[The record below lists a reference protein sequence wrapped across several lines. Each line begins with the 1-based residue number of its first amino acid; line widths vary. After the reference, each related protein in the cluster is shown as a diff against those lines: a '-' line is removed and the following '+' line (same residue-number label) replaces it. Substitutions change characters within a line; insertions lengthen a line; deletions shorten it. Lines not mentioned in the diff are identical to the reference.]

1 MKNKITAFA
10 FLSALCFS
18 ASLLHAFDVVRDG
31 KAKSYILLSENA
43 SKGEKFAAEEF
54 AKYVKKLTK
63 ADIVISKEKRNGLA
77 SVRFRMADSPDIKND
92 PAYGKLNKLGNIG
105 YIISANKN
113 TLTVIARTTQ
123 GIHHGNYFLLKKY
136 GDIYFLH
143 PDEPEIV
150 PEKNSFI
157 IPDQVTVRNPY
168 FTDIR
173 PAGNAP
179 YCVPAH
185 RVLWRMRNGSTVTTR
200 PAIQRKG
207 RKDLVDLEEKLGHAF
222 SAGGHCFTPLLVG
235 SWSVKEIKKLHKEHP
250 EYFGLRNGK
259 RIWSDLSLSNK
270 EQLCQP
276 CLSNPE
282 VLKRI
287 ADNLHKELNTT
298 YGGQPITYRIYND
311 DHTFWCECENC
322 KKMDDPKAGK
332 LGKNSNRYWALVNYL
347 AKELLPKNPQLTLLA
362 IAYQDYRD
370 VPTKVKPDPRVP
382 IQIAPHGDCYNHTLD
397 DPKCPTNP
405 RYRKMFED
413 WKKTGAK
420 LYVFEYH
427 NQLPGECRYIPI
439 ERKWVEFLRYYHK
452 NNVLSANA
460 VICDGESPHTNLPY
474 YSTYNYKNSWY
485 ARWQMAYMTGH
496 FAWDLYDDYEKVWEK
511 INSLYY
517 GKAWKYI
524 RPYRLLLEKSLK
536 ETGVCF
542 GYGTSA
548 VSSIGKCYEY
558 KTVAKDSSALLK
570 KAVESVKNDPL
581 YLKRVLREKEYF
593 EKNWASAG
601 YSSIKNSGTIYKVN
615 RAKTPIIIDGKFD
628 EKAYL
633 AATELPEL
641 FVNTNRGKRF
651 TPDAKTKGKI
661 LFDPKNIYFAIECSK
676 YQGKVNDRAK
686 ADGLKALTGSHIEL
700 LLMSEHLEGKY
711 YHIGITHNGHTYS
724 ALTTDGTKRDLN
736 RKLDFEYKLIDTPDK
751 YFLEIR
757 IPAHLL
763 GGIREGDCWK
773 INFMRTS
780 VDKNGRMQ
788 HATTSRDTHFHDIPN
803 APVFTFGEGGALL
816 LNGDFK
822 TTVKAVPPKPPKKK
836 PGYVWKF
843 ESEKMPAH
851 WKFLPGNPGT
861 AALKKDS
868 DGKSFLYFASGANN
882 YPMIWQPLRNTGD
895 EVKEYFLSF
904 TARGKGSLSATIY
917 YNANRKQLPAKTFR
931 LGKEWKD
938 YSCNID
944 ISTTLGTKS
953 LFLKINKGTAEIKN
967 IKLVPVV
974 LADNPDAL
982 KH

>member
-1 MKNKITAFA
+1 MSKSVTGILIFA
-10 FLSALCFS
+10 LIFTGTI
-18 ASLLHAFDVVRDG
+18 LHAFDVVREG

-54 AKYVKKLTK
+54 AKYVKKMTG
-63 ADIVISKEKRNGLA
+63 ADIVISGKKISGLA
-77 SVRFRMADSPDIKND
+77 PVRFRMADSSDIKND

-113 TLTVIARTTQ
+113 ALTIIARTTQ

-136 GDIYFLH
+136 GEIYFLH

-150 PEKNSFI
+150 PEKSSFI
-157 IPDQVTVRNPY
+157 IPNQVKVRNPY

-200 PAIQRKG
+200 PAKQRKG
-207 RKDLVDLEEKLGHAF
+207 RKDLIDLEEKLGHAF

-235 SWSVKEIKKLHKEHP
+235 SWSVNEIKKLYAKHP
-250 EYFGLRNGK
+250 EYFGMRNGK
-259 RIWSDLSLSNK
+259 RVWSDLSLSNR

-287 ADNLHKELNTT
+287 AANLQKELIKT

-311 DHTFWCECENC
+311 DHTFWCECAEC
-322 KKMDDPKAGK
+322 KKLDDPKAGK
-332 LGKNSNRYWALVNYL
+332 LGKNSNRYWTLVNYL

-397 DPKCPTNP
+397 DPGCPTNP

-439 ERKWVEFLRYYHK
+439 ERKWVEFLRYYHRT
-452 NNVLSANA
+452 NVLSANA
-460 VICDGESPHTNLPY
+460 VICDGESPHTNQPY

-485 ARWQMAYMTGH
+485 ARWQQAYMTGH

-517 GKAWKYI
+517 GNAWKYI
-524 RPYRLLLEKSLK
+524 RPYRLLLEKALK
-536 ETGVCF
+536 ETGICF

-558 KTVAKDSSALLK
+558 PGLAKTASDLLK
-570 KAVESVKNDPL
+570 KACDSVKNNPL

-601 YSSIKNSGTIYKVN
+601 YSSIKNSGDIIKVN
-615 RAKTPIIIDGKFD
+615 RADSPIVIDGKFD

-633 AATELPEL
+633 TATEFPEL
-641 FVNTNRGKRF
+641 FVNTNRGTRF
-651 TPDAKTKGKI
+651 TPDAKTKAKI
-661 LFDPKNIYFAIECSK
+661 LFDAKNLYLAIECGK
-676 YQGKVNDRAK
+676 FEGKVNDSAK
-686 ADGLKALTGSHIEL
+686 ANGLKALSGSHIEL
-700 LLMSEHLEGKY
+700 LLMSEHLNGKY
-711 YHIGITHNGHTYS
+711 YHIGISRNGFTYS
-724 ALTTDGTKRDLN
+724 ALTTDKSTRDLN
-736 RKLDFEYKLIDTPDK
+736 KKLDFEYKIKDTPEK
-751 YFLEIR
+751 YFIEIR
-757 IPAHLL
+757 IPTHLL

-773 INFMRTS
+773 INFMRSS
-780 VDKNGRMQ
+780 VGKNGKMQ
-788 HATTSRDTHFHDIPN
+788 KGFTSKDTQFHDTPN
-803 APVFTFGEGGALL
+803 APVFTFGEGGELL

-822 TTVKAVPPKPPKKK
+822 TQVKAVSPKPPRKH
-836 PGYVWKF
+836 PDRIWQF
-843 ESEKMPAH
+843 QSEKMPAH
-851 WKFLPGNPGT
+851 WTFAGSNPGI
-861 AALKKDS
+861 ASLVKNPDGS
-868 DGKSFLYFASGANN
+868 YFLNFSSGKSK
-882 YPMIWQPLRNTGD
+882 YPMLWQYLRNTGS
-895 EVKEYFLSF
+895 EITEYYLSF
-904 TARGKGSLSATIY
+904 KARGKGTLAMCIY
-917 YNANRKQLPAKTFR
+917 YNSNRKSLPPKTFK
-931 LGKEWKD
+931 LTKEWKN
-938 YSCNID
+938 YSCTVD
-944 ISTTLGTKS
+944 ISKAIGRKS
-953 LFLKINKGTAEIKN
+953 LFMKLSNGSCDISS